1 MDIGKFIE
9 EYDQAQSKDRLIKK
23 HVLSDYISFEVKLSE
38 SKKIIEYSCYED
50 VDGRRVFRLNS
61 PVRYML
67 FMMAVIRSYTDLE
80 FDLTNTMIQFDLLDQ
95 RGIFEQLIQIIGGDV
110 DKFQTVLNMT
120 MDDLMANERSMVAK
134 IADLGEAINVIIEQA
149 AQQE

>member
-9 EYDQAQSKDRLIKK
+9 EYDRAQSKDRLIKK

-38 SKKIIEYSCYED
+38 SKKIIEHSCYED
-50 VDGRRVFRLNS
+50 VDGRRVFRMNS

-95 RGIFEQLIQIIGGDV
+95 RGIFEQLIQVIGGDV

-120 MDDLMANERSMVAK
+120 MDRNGYTTIRHLETSSGRR
-134 IADLGEAINVIIEQA
+134 LAISPQ
-149 AQQE
+149 